1 MSIWKDN
8 LAFRQIPAPVPDA
21 SEPAA
26 FDAPSEPE
34 YAPSPAVAPVVR
46 AETGLPRRESLIA
59 ADITIEGKIEG
70 GGSVR
75 IAGKFNGD
83 VNVQGDLTIEAGAK
97 LTGGVRADNVTIAGE
112 MEGNVT
118 EASRVDLLQTAVM
131 IGDLNAGSL
140 TVTAGARMRGH
151 AEFGWDDGKG
161 SKAGEHSNSG
171 ESAVGRS
178 RVGQG
183 KRPWK
188 GGTQ

>member
-8 LAFRQIPAPVPDA
+8 LAFRQIPAPVPET
-21 SEPAA
+21 SEPAR

-34 YAPSPAVAPVVR
+34 LAPSPDVAPVAR
-46 AETGLPRRESLIA
+46 ADSGLPRQESLMA

-70 GGSVR
+70 GASVR
-75 IAGKFNGD
+75 VAGKFNGD

-118 EASRVDLLQTAVM
+118 EASRVDLQQTAVM

-161 SKAGEHSNSG
+161 SKAGEHSSSG
-171 ESAVGRS
+171 ESGAGS
-178 RVGQG
+178 
-183 KRPWK
+183 
-188 GGTQ
+188 